1 MKTKSRGNFKTFTNA
16 GWLKDYN
23 IQPDG
28 SEVLTQQSSWSS
40 NLVNGEIATITY
52 DDSKRHGKL
61 KRTRKCDHVT
71 SSYEGSRRDFSYY
84 LNSTKTKL
92 RRCRQGGAIY
102 LGDLSLPTN
111 LGSVHNEALT
121 FFQAGCTKMEF
132 QLGVDLIEWRETLNL
147 LKALRPKL
155 KSLTNLLREAT
166 NYKAWLS
173 YARSL
178 EISIREMTFKDVAN
192 YHLAYNFGVKPLV
205 SDIMAL
211 FESLSGLQEKVA
223 WLRKNQGKPVKVRF
237 SKDLSKSYAPS
248 GGVIY
253 DDSIEQDVLYIR
265 HYSCKYRAHALIVYD
280 TQKLNDAELALRVL
294 CRQVGLDAG
303 LGMLWETI
311 PYSFL
316 VDWVFRVGEWLDQFD
331 SHVTLP
337 YTFLDV
343 GWSVSIVE
351 DRCLTYYYK
360 YPHKESFMTAYGAR
374 RTRYYREPG
383 IPASL
388 SSVQTGL
395 PGAEQL
401 VLAMS
406 LAVQRFG

>member
-1 MKTKSRGNFKTFTNA
+1 MRTKSRGTMQTVVDP
-16 GWLKDYN
+16 GWYNDYQIN
-23 IQPDG
+23 QDG
-28 SEVLTQQSSWSS
+28 SESLIGYAEWAHTDYR
-40 NLVNGEIATITY
+40 GEDAVITY
-52 DDSKRHGKL
+52 DDTKRTGKL
-61 KRTRKCDHVT
+61 KRTRKCDHRTQSLV
-71 SSYEGSRRDFSYY
+71 SGRQNVSFY
-84 LNSTKTKL
+84 LNSA
-92 RRCRQGGAIY
+92 RSQYRVCRTGHGPLY
-102 LGDLSLPTN
+102 GDLSLPTD
-111 LGSVHNEALT
+111 LSSVHNEALT
-121 FFQAGCTKMEF
+121 FFKAGCTKLEF
-132 QLGVDLIEWRETLNL
+132 QLGVDLIEWRETLGL
-147 LKALRPKL
+147 ITALRPKL
-155 KSLTNLLREAT
+155 KSLANFIREAS
-166 NYKAWLS
+166 NYKAWLT
-173 YARSL
+173 YARSI

-192 YHLAYNFGVKPLV
+192 WHLSYAFGVKPLV
-205 SDIMAL
+205 DDIFAL
-211 FESLSGLQEKVA
+211 FKSLSGLQAKLA

-237 SKDLSKSYAPS
+237 SKDLSKIYAPS
-248 GGVIY
+248 GGTTY
-253 DDSIEQDVLYIR
+253 DGVFERDETIIR

-280 TQKLNDAELALRVL
+280 TQKLSDLELALRVL

-316 VDWVFRVGEWLDQFD
+316 VDWVFKVGDWLDQID

-351 DRCLTYYYK
+351 DRCIVYYWK
-360 YPHKESFMTAYGAR
+360 FPKESLFTMAHGIR